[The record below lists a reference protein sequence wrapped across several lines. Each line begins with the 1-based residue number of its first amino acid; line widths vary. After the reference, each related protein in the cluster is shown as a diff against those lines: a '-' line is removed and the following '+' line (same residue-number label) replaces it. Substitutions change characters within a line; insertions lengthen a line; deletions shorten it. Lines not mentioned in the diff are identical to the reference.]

1 MAPAPDPHISVVI
14 AAYDHWLAL
23 DSCLKSLSLQNQPP
37 DFEVIV
43 VDDGSRTPA
52 PNSIRERFA
61 NLRLSVFRFQ
71 HSGISSAR
79 NQGIRVAK
87 GSILLFTDCDCVL
100 DTDCLKRLTD
110 AAALYP
116 EDDCF
121 QLHLVGDE
129 SSFAGRAENMQLST
143 VQQERLLSTEYLTYL
158 NTSGFAIR
166 RGSSY
171 LEPELFDP
179 SARRGEDTLLLSR
192 LIANGE
198 LPRYL
203 STVVIQHAVQ
213 LMLPRYVLK
222 GFPSGYLE
230 GYAYGMI
237 RANGVRI
244 SSNRRRR
251 WKLLKAF
258 LKTSQ
263 SAPLGIVALATVV
276 TRQALN
282 VLGSA
287 SYRILRVVA
296 GGAQKK
302 LGAQDKFL

>member
-1 MAPAPDPHISVVI
+1 MAPAPDPDISVII
-14 AAYDHWLAL
+14 AAYDHWRAL
-23 DSCLKSLSLQNQPP
+23 DSCLKSLSLQDQPP

-52 PNSIRERFA
+52 PDSIREGCA
-61 NLRLSVFRFQ
+61 NLQLSVVRLP

-79 NQGIRVAK
+79 NHGIRIAK

-100 DTDCLKRLTD
+100 DTDCLKKLAD
-110 AAALYP
+110 EAAHYP

-143 VQQERLLSTEYLTYL
+143 IQQERLLSTEYLTYL

-166 RGSSY
+166 RRSPY
-171 LEPELFDP
+171 LERELFDP

-192 LIANGE
+192 LIAKGD

-203 STVVIQHAVQ
+203 PGVVIQHAVR

-230 GYAYGMI
+230 GYAYAMI
-237 RANGVRI
+237 RAKGVRI
-244 SSNRRRR
+244 SSNRRQR
-251 WKLLKAF
+251 WKLLKNF
-258 LKTSQ
+258 LKASQ
-263 SAPLGIVALATVV
+263 SVSLGVVALATVV

-282 VLGSA
+282 VLGST

-296 GGAQKK
+296 ARTEKK
-302 LGAQDKFL
+302 TPSSPG